1 MAVAT
6 TNTQFSGDGWQLA
19 AAGVNTTT
27 PFQVSIGADL
37 TLKWRYALAASAPA
51 PSFVGHPVRGDE
63 RLALAPPSG
72 INIYVR
78 VPHAPAGS
86 TYNLVVTPGA

>member
-6 TNTQFSGDGWQLA
+6 TNTQFSGDGWQFA

-51 PSFVGHPVRGDE
+51 PGEPLGQVGRGHGRRHPGRHEHGRDE
-63 RLALAPPSG
+63 RRHGP
-72 INIYVR
+72 
-78 VPHAPAGS
+78 
-86 TYNLVVTPGA
+86 